1 MTQNIDK
8 RPTLQIVF
16 GAFLLLFLG
25 GIVAWSLKVGPSF
38 WPLRGGSQKSLEG
51 PGDFGTVPDFSL
63 VERSKRTFNL
73 HELRGKIWIA
83 NFIFTTCTET
93 CPTQSA
99 ALAGLQSD
107 LDLKGKIK
115 LVSITVD
122 PKRDT
127 PEVLSQ
133 YASRF
138 GAHPDQWFFLTGK
151 QEEIYRLAILDG
163 LTGVHNK
170 RYFLEFL
177 ERELASSQR
186 HGHPLTLVM
195 FDIDHFKALNDTR
208 GHLAGDHVLRTLSSR
223 IQTRMRR
230 EDLLARYGGEEFAAV
245 LNSTDLTGGIRFAED
260 VRRRIEAAPFEFG
273 GESFTITVSLGV
285 AAVANEQGVD
295 PAALIARAD
304 KKLYAAKCAGRNRV
318 VG

>member
-1 MTQNIDK
+1 MIYK
-8 RPTLQIVF
+8 
-16 GAFLLLFLG
+16 FL
-25 GIVAWSLKVGPSF
+25 VG
-38 WPLRGGSQKSLEG
+38 
-51 PGDFGTVPDFSL
+51 TN
-63 VERSKRTFNL
+63 VE
-73 HELRGKIWIA
+73 
-83 NFIFTTCTET
+83 
-93 CPTQSA
+93 A
-99 ALAGLQSD
+99 A
-107 LDLKGKIK
+107 
-115 LVSITVD
+115 
-122 PKRDT
+122 
-127 PEVLSQ
+127 
-133 YASRF
+133 Y
-138 GAHPDQWFFLTGK
+138 H
-151 QEEIYRLAILDG
+151 EEIYRLAILDG

-223 IQTRMRR
+223 IQPRMRR

-245 LNSTDLTGGIRFAED
+245 LNSTDLAGGIGFAENI
-260 VRRRIEAAPFEFG
+260 RHRIQAAPFEFD

-285 AAVANEQGVD
+285 GSVANEQGVD

-304 KKLYAAKCAGRNRV
+304 EKLYAAKRAGRNRV